1 MKTLVW
7 IGFCQGLFAAL
18 LMFTKKRSS
27 ASDKILSA
35 WLTLLSIEFLTCG
48 LDYEIFNEPLLSSS
62 FLLFNP
68 ALFLYIK
75 SLTVPNFKLRLV
87 QLLHLLPYLVFE
99 VFAYTTQELFD
110 LTNFFEHDNRFI
122 YRMSFSIAN
131 VVSWMVY
138 NPISIIYVHKHRMNL
153 HNEQST
159 IKKNE
164 NLGWVLFVSIF
175 YVVYCIVALLLAG
188 TVYFGKLYPLIPHIY
203 NYSILL
209 FLVYVLSF
217 YGLYQTKLPAKLL
230 SKEIKKTP
238 YKNSSLNEEMKRTIS
253 KMIIEYIE
261 TQKAYLNPDLSM
273 DILSSDLKVP
283 KYQLTEVL
291 NTVIGQNFFRFV
303 NKYRV
308 DAVKK
313 MLADSNNKFSIEAIG
328 FECGFAS
335 KTAFYSVFKDFTG
348 KTPLTYRNK

>member
-1 MKTLVW
+1 MNTLVW

-18 LMFTKKRSS
+18 LMFTKRKSS
-27 ASDKILSA
+27 VSDKILSA

-48 LDYEIFNEPLLSSS
+48 LDYKIFDEPLLSSS

-75 SLTVPNFKLRLV
+75 SLTVPNFKLRLI
-87 QLLHLLPYLVFE
+87 QLLHLLPYIVFE
-99 VFAYTTQELFD
+99 IFAYTIQEPFD
-110 LTNFFEHDNRFI
+110 LVNFFEHDDKFI
-122 YRMSFSIAN
+122 YRILFSIAN
-131 VVSWMVY
+131 AVSWLVY

-159 IKKNE
+159 IKRNE

-175 YVVYCIVALLLAG
+175 YVVYCIVAFLLAT

-203 NYSILL
+203 NYSVLL
-209 FLVYVLSF
+209 FLVYILSF

-238 YKNSSLNEEMKRTIS
+238 YKNSSLNEEMKQTIS
-253 KMIIEYIE
+253 KMIVEYIE
-261 TQKAYLNPDLSM
+261 NKKAYLDPNLSM
-273 DILSSDLKVP
+273 DILSRELKVP

-308 DAVKK
+308 EAVKK
-313 MLADSNNKFSIEAIG
+313 MLADKNNKYSIEAIG

-348 KTPLTYRNK
+348 KTPLTYRKK